1 LFTFAVMQCGFAC
14 LEAGAVRSKNAT
26 NIIMKNI
33 MDIFISAVAYWLVGY
48 ALGHGE
54 GNPVFGGTYFAGVGL
69 PPERRADWFFHCVFA
84 ATAATLVSGA
94 VAERCNYITYITYS
108 AVISERF
115 SFRRSLPSKETLR
128 GHSDSSFRGEGYIQ
142 CCVGVRLFMYSNQ
155 ELAEIH
161 FMYGKADGN
170 AALARRLYQERYPQR
185 QCPDRKTFALSP
197 ADYPARVRFC
207 QWFLRQCGVNPN
219 FPALALFTDEAQ
231 FTRDGITNFH
241 NQHVWAY
248 ENPRATVPS
257 HRQVRF
263 SLNMWAGT
271 TGDRLVGSHVLVNRP
286 TGQAYTNFL
295 ENTIPH
301 VLEDTP
307 LINRQHIHF
316 LHDGAPAHFNRT
328 ARRYLDRRFPDR
340 WIGLIYPPTTH
351 WVWSEEGWLQKLGY
365 RDYSGCGPVH
375 LLGGVCSFW
384 GAFLLGPRI
393 GRFENQRNNKQSEV
407 IVGHSVPLTGIG
419 GMILVVGFLA
429 FNGAAL
435 GSMANP
441 DDEDT
446 ISRVIINTV
455 LGGSGG
461 SIVMLAVCK
470 LGLFGPP
477 AWSFSLTL
485 NAAFIG
491 MVWMKHTFDDPLDA
505 VAVHFGG
512 GFWGLITGSFLA
524 EDGIF
529 YGATYDSAVAFGM
542 RMLGALAMTCW
553 ATCTCCIMFFTLKFF
568 GKLRVD
574 EEQEIT
580 GKLNNSS

>member
-1 LFTFAVMQCGFAC
+1 MELAAEGKERRRGQQRQRPTTVAV
-14 LEAGAVRSKNAT
+14 
-26 NIIMKNI
+26 
-33 MDIFISAVAYWLVGY
+33 ISAVAYWLVGY

-94 VAERCNYITYITYS
+94 VAERCNYIAYITYS
-108 AVISERF
+108 AVIS
-115 SFRRSLPSKETLR
+115 
-128 GHSDSSFRGEGYIQ
+128 
-142 CCVGVRLFMYSNQ
+142 
-155 ELAEIH
+155 
-161 FMYGKADGN
+161 
-170 AALARRLYQERYPQR
+170 
-185 QCPDRKTFALSP
+185 
-197 ADYPARVRFC
+197 
-207 QWFLRQCGVNPN
+207 
-219 FPALALFTDEAQ
+219 
-231 FTRDGITNFH
+231 
-241 NQHVWAY
+241 
-248 ENPRATVPS
+248 
-257 HRQVRF
+257 
-263 SLNMWAGT
+263 
-271 TGDRLVGSHVLVNRP
+271 
-286 TGQAYTNFL
+286 
-295 ENTIPH
+295 
-301 VLEDTP
+301 
-307 LINRQHIHF
+307 
-316 LHDGAPAHFNRT
+316 
-328 ARRYLDRRFPDR
+328 
-340 WIGLIYPPTTH
+340 GLIYPPTTH

-393 GRFENQRNNKQSEV
+393 GRFENQRNNKQSEA

-419 GMILVVGFLA
+419 GMILVAGFLA

-491 MVWMKHTFDDPLDA
+491 MEALKEVGFTVHQEVQGLATQGSARRIDIIAIKNNSAYIFDPNIRFETHADQPHEVDIDDPLDA

-512 GFWGLITGSFLA
+512 GFWGLVTGSFLA

-529 YGATYDSAVAFGM
+529 YGASYDSAMVWTYRCTTNPGTLQKDGCLSNHCLF
-542 RMLGALAMTCW
+542 AMN
-553 ATCTCCIMFFTLKFF
+553 LK
-568 GKLRVD
+568 L
-574 EEQEIT
+574 
-580 GKLNNSS
+580 